1 MISPNP
7 AFEVALPA
15 RQPAPVLAETHPHP
29 LAGGAPLRCHRAMP
43 VQPLQVGTPVSI
55 LGAALMALL
64 SLPRAA
70 ILAPAMIRITRS
82 RRA

>member
-1 MISPNP
+1 MVSQN
-7 AFEVALPA
+7 
-15 RQPAPVLAETHPHP
+15 LAHKDLVQP
-29 LAGGAPLRCHRAMP
+29 LAGGAPLRCPRTMP
-43 VQPLQVGTPVSI
+43 TQSLQVGTPVSI

-70 ILAPAMIRITRS
+70 ILAPAMIRINRS